1 MVAITATTQL
11 ASQMAMSRNI
21 SLLTTMLN
29 QQNQQLASGLKL
41 DGLIGV
47 SSQAQEL
54 GQLKSKLGTVET
66 YNSGVQ
72 TAINRTDLYAL
83 SIEKII
89 DLATDAQSMMIENRD
104 TAFASTSAPA
114 VQASTLLDQ
123 IGSILQTKD
132 GDRYLFSASNYNTN
146 PLNGSLSALPTTYAA
161 GAVPGVTAG
170 YDDPLQVIT
179 SAIPA
184 PQPPYLNT
192 AATTD
197 VQNFYDIDEVG
208 LYVDDK
214 ERVSYGVSAV
224 EPGFQRLI
232 DAVVRFR
239 DATQD
244 ISTDSV
250 NYQTRVDDAVKQL
263 NTAISELKSTA
274 SRNGYK
280 QQQLAEVQERHLR
293 AKDLLTIRIGNI
305 QNADTAEVS
314 TSIANLQTAL
324 EASYLVTSKTLAL
337 SLVNYL

>member
-11 ASQMAMSRNI
+11 ASQLAMSRNI

-54 GQLKSKLGTVET
+54 GTLKSKLGTLET

-89 DLATDAQSMMIENRD
+89 DLATDAQSMMIQNRD
-104 TAFASTSAPA
+104 TAFAATSAPA

-132 GDRYLFSASNYNTN
+132 GDRYLFSASNYGDN
-146 PLNGSLSALPTTYAA
+146 PLNGALSAIPTAYAA
-161 GAVPGVTAG
+161 GAVPGVTPG
-170 YDDPLQVIT
+170 YDDPLQVVT
-179 SAIPA
+179 SAIPLN
-184 PQPPYLNT
+184 QPPYLNT
-192 AATTD
+192 AAAD
-197 VQNFYDIDEVG
+197 VQNFYDIGEVG

-214 ERVSYGVSAV
+214 EKVSYGVSAA
-224 EPGFQRLI
+224 ESGFQRVI

-239 DATQD
+239 DATAD
-244 ISTDSV
+244 LGTDDV
-250 NYQTRVDDAVKQL
+250 NYQTRVDDAIKQL
-263 NTAISELKSTA
+263 NTAISELKGIA

-280 QQQLAEVQERHLR
+280 QQQLTEVQERHLR
-293 AKDLLTIRIGNI
+293 SKDLLTIRIGNI
-305 QNADTAEVS
+305 QNADTAAVS